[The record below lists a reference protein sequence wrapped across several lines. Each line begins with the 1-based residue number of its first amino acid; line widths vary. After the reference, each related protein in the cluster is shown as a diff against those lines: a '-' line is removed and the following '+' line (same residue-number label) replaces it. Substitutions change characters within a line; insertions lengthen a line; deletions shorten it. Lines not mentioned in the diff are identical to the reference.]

1 MTLGRLRRRD
11 EENEEPHPEDW
22 LPHLFTE
29 VLADITRVISALE
42 SVNSLGHGNTL
53 PESNQD
59 N

>member
-1 MTLGRLRRRD
+1 MTLGRSRRRED
-11 EENEEPHPEDW
+11 ETDDPHPEDW

-29 VLADITRVISALE
+29 VLADIMRVIAALE
-42 SVNSLGHGNTL
+42 SVNSSTSGTIV